1 VLIVHQIFALIA
13 IVSQDAVMAP
23 RNGLVLAAVCDLIAS
38 SLTLQEVELQEKSSV
53 PHWKTIVDQGLRH
66 RTSSVQQ
73 AAAAAMAT
81 TSSLI
86 DCSLDVHR

>member
-1 VLIVHQIFALIA
+1 MLTVHQIFAFIA

-23 RNGLVLAAVCDLIAS
+23 RNGLILAAACDLIAS
-38 SLTLQEVELQEKSSV
+38 SLTLQEVELQEKTSV
-53 PHWKTIVDQGLRH
+53 PHWKRIVDQGLRH

-73 AAAAAMAT
+73 AAASAMAA